1 MEFEGH
7 NILKPSKLMPQKSP
21 LLLGIKQSNSWHY
34 KPFSNTES
42 ITQGFYKVSCP
53 RVKLLKLVIK
63 THYYVENL
71 DFWTSSSKSADKI
84 VMIEHRVLYQN
95 WNSWPMG
102 SGFVRPGW
110 SFFRK
115 FYLHQEMKKS
125 KCLLNYIIS
134 RSPLTK
140 YEIHDPQTF
149 AVLIGW
155 NQ

>member
-84 VMIEHRVLYQN
+84 VNDRALSPIPKLKFMTHGFRVRAARVEL
-95 WNSWPMG
+95 
-102 SGFVRPGW
+102 F
-110 SFFRK
+110 
-115 FYLHQEMKKS
+115 
-125 KCLLNYIIS
+125 
-134 RSPLTK
+134 
-140 YEIHDPQTF
+140 
-149 AVLIGW
+149 
-155 NQ
+155 